1 MPQEKPKKKTAV
13 RESKPLAETPVTS
26 LAGMHPKTRRALHEL
41 IAKNNAEMK
50 KYQYRADD
58 RRAGKS
64 VKKEKYN
71 RFGGSFTS
79 DM

>member
-1 MPQEKPKKKTAV
+1 MPQKKKSQV
-13 RESKPLAETPVTS
+13 RESKPLAES
-26 LAGMHPKTRRALHEL
+26 PKNWRSDYIKFLD
-41 IAKNNAEMK
+41 NQK
-50 KYQYRADD
+50 KRQAAYDKAVRSIKPKHYRENK
-58 RRAGKS
+58 RQGKS